1 MFSSIFTKIFG
12 SRNDRT
18 IKKLDKSVGL
28 INQLE
33 TEYEALTDE
42 QLKEK
47 TSEFKQRLDKE
58 QTTEDIMVEAFA
70 VVREAS
76 KRVFGMRHFDVQMLG
91 GQVLHQGEI
100 AEMRT
105 GEGKTLTSTLPSYL
119 NAISGKGVHVI
130 TVNDYLASRDA
141 DWSRPL
147 FEFLGLTVG
156 CNIPGMNHE
165 QKREAYA
172 ADITYGTNNEF
183 GFDYLRDNMAFSPG
197 ERVQKSLHFAVIDE
211 VDSILIDEART
222 PLIISGQAENSS
234 ELYRKINVIIPE
246 LTKQEKEDEEGQ
258 TGDGHYTIDE
268 KGKQIH
274 LTENGQIFVEQ
285 VLQRE
290 SILPEDESLFAAAN
304 ISLLHHVNAALRAHK
319 LFSKDVDYIVKDNEI
334 VIVDEHTGRTMEGR
348 RWSEGLHQA
357 VEAKEDVN
365 IQNENQTLAS
375 ITFQNYFRLYDK
387 LSGMTGTAD
396 TEAFEFQSIYGL
408 DTVVIPTNQPM
419 VRDDKADLIFL
430 TAEEKYEA
438 IVEDI
443 KDCVKRGQPALVGT
457 VSIENSELISGILK
471 KAKITHKVLNAKFHE
486 QEADIVSQAGK
497 PGSITIATNMAG
509 RGTDIVLG
517 GNWQAEI
524 DKIHD
529 PKPSK
534 IEKIK
539 EDWKIAHDAV
549 LASGGLHIIGTE
561 RHESRR
567 IDNQLRGRSGRQ
579 GDAGSSRFY
588 LSLDDAL
595 MRIFASEKMGNM
607 MKRLGM
613 ERGEAIEHPW
623 VTRAIENAQRKVEG
637 RNFDM
642 RKQLLEY
649 DDVANDQRKVIYEQ
663 RNELLDEGEISGTI
677 EAIRGDVVNGI
688 LDQYIPPQSLEEMW
702 DVAGLEERFKAEFL
716 TDMPIQKWLD
726 EDDKLYE
733 EKLRERVISEIDAAY
748 KSKEDVVGPEVIR
761 QFEKAVMLQN
771 LDSHWKE
778 HLAAMDH
785 LRQGI
790 HLRGYAQKNPKQE
803 YKRESFE
810 LFTEMLEELKVE
822 VVTILSKVQVKA
834 QEDVEAVEK
843 QRRQAD
849 DIPKNFEHESSSE
862 PKPKPE
868 TALPA
873 VASRQGPKVG
883 RNDACPCGSGKK
895 YKQCHGKLT

>member
-18 IKKLDKSVGL
+18 VKKLSKSVDL

-42 QLKEK
+42 QLKDK
-47 TSEFKQRLDKE
+47 TSEFRQRLGKD

-76 KRVFGMRHFDVQMLG
+76 KRVYGMRHFDVQMLG

-141 DWSRPL
+141 DWSRAL

-156 CNIPGMNHE
+156 CNIPGINHE
-165 QKREAYA
+165 QKRDAYA

-197 ERVQKSLHFAVIDE
+197 DRVQKSLHFAVIDE

-222 PLIISGQAENSS
+222 PLIISGQAEDSS

-246 LTKQEKEDEEGQ
+246 LTRQEKEDEEGE

-285 VLQRE
+285 ILQRE
-290 SILPEDESLFAAAN
+290 AILSEEESLFAAAN

-319 LFSKDVDYIVKDNEI
+319 LFSRDVDYIVKDNDI

-357 VEAKEDVN
+357 IEAKEGVN

-471 KAKITHKVLNAKFHE
+471 KAKIAHKVLNAKFHE
-486 QEADIVSQAGK
+486 QEADIIAQAGK

-534 IEKIK
+534 VEKIK

-637 RNFDM
+637 RNFDS

-663 RNELLDEGEISGTI
+663 RNELLDEGEISDTI
-677 EAIRGDVVNGI
+677 KVIREDVVNGI

-702 DVAGLEERFKAEFL
+702 DIAGLEERFKAEFL
-716 TDMPIQKWLD
+716 TDMPVQNWLD

-733 EKLRERVISEIDAAY
+733 EKLRERVLEEVSAAY
-748 KSKEDVVGPEVIR
+748 KRKEEIVGPEVIR

-810 LFTEMLEELKVE
+810 LFTEMLEALKVE

-834 QEDVEAVEK
+834 QEDVEAVEEK
-843 QRRQAD
+843 RRQAD
-849 DIPKNFEHESSSE
+849 DTPKHFEHKSANE
-862 PKPKPE
+862 PEK
-868 TALPA
+868 TNAAL
-873 VASRQGPKVG
+873 RQGPKVG

-895 YKQCHGKLT
+895 YKQCHGKLS